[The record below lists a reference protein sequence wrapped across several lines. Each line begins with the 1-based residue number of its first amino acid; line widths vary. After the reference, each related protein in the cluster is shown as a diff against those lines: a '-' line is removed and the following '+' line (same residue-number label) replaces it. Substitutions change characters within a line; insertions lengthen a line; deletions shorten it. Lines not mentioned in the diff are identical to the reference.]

1 MVTPTTFQR
10 GGGGSSFGEGEWV
23 ASSRQMPRARGQ
35 ALPSGGPVG
44 GAQGAGRGVPPSA
57 GGAAARLLPPP
68 TCPAPPLA
76 AEGPAAAA
84 LRPLPRRSA
93 GVRPTPPLRSPP
105 AGPRR
110 PPHRPRS
117 RPPGA
122 SSMGECGPPGRA
134 SPCRPAGLA
143 ASAPA
148 RGGARARGIAGRPG
162 SLGRGRINGR
172 AGPAPSP
179 RQAGA
184 QPAASFGEGLLAVE
198 GRRRSRNQGC
208 GGPNCAP
215 CRGALHHP
223 FPWPC
228 KLTGAGSLF
237 FPLPCPLRCCAP
249 GREAASLE
257 GTKF

>member
-1 MVTPTTFQR
+1 MGRVLPADAPRPGAGSAQR
-10 GGGGSSFGEGEWV
+10 GSRLRGAGGGARSPALRRRGRRSAPPTAHLPRP
-23 ASSRQMPRARGQ
+23 ASSRRG
-35 ALPSGGPVG
+35 SR
-44 GAQGAGRGVPPSA
+44 GRGAPASTPALGRRPPH
-57 GGAAARLLPPP
+57 AAVAL
-68 TCPAPPLA
+68 AP
-76 AEGPAAAA
+76 G
-84 LRPLPRRSA
+84 PRRS
-93 GVRPTPPLRSPP
+93 
-105 AGPRR
+105 
-110 PPHRPRS
+110 PHRPRS

-122 SSMGECGPPGRA
+122 SSMGECGAPGRA

-184 QPAASFGEGLLAVE
+184 QPAASFGEGLLAVG

-237 FPLPCPLRCCAP
+237 PPFLVPS
-249 GREAASLE
+249 AAVPQEERQLAWRGPNAGSKTDS
-257 GTKF
+257 G